1 MKIRAILCFCE
12 SRNPA
17 APKAGLLL
25 SQEHEARETG
35 FTLIEMLVA
44 LLIFGMLSAAGV
56 ALLSFSVTTQD
67 KASARMDEIGQLSR
81 MGALLTGDLAQAV
94 PRASRDENAQ
104 LRPAFLGGS
113 GAPLLALV
121 RGGWGNPDAAPR
133 SSLQKVEYRLSGDRL
148 ERVAYPYVDGAMP
161 LPPVTLVEGVRGV
174 RLRFRADNGAW
185 LDRWIPQ
192 QAYHMPKA
200 VEIEVDTARDGTLR
214 QLFLVGG
221 V

>member
-1 MKIRAILCFCE
+1 MKSGTIPCSCE
-12 SRNPA
+12 SRNPT

-35 FTLIEMLVA
+35 FTLIELLVA

-56 ALLSFSVTTQD
+56 GLLSFSVTTQD
-67 KASARMDEIGQLSR
+67 RAAARMDEIGQLSR
-81 MGALLTGDLAQAV
+81 MGALLTGDLAQAA
-94 PRASRDENAQ
+94 PRASRDENGQ
-104 LRPAFLGGS
+104 LHPAFSGGS
-113 GAPLLALV
+113 APLLAFV
-121 RGGWGNPDAAPR
+121 RAGWENPDAATR
-133 SSLQKVEYRLSGDRL
+133 ASLQKVEYRLSGDRL
-148 ERVAYPYVDGAMP
+148 ERIAYPHVDGAMP
-161 LPPVTLVEGVRGV
+161 LPPVTLVDGVRTV
-174 RLRFRADNGAW
+174 RLRFRAENGAW

-221 V
+221 A